1 MIIFSLS
8 KKYMKS
14 IFTFLILLIG
24 IEGFAQGDVAM
35 ANGLV
40 QRIAPGYQN
49 KIVFIKENNQDKDF
63 YRLYSKK
70 DKLYIT
76 ANNANSMAVGFN
88 FFLKNYCNVS
98 VSWYADNAV
107 KVPQN
112 LPVLEQ
118 VVYNDARVK
127 NRFFLNYCTFGYTM
141 PWWKWKDWER
151 FIDWMAL
158 NGVNLP
164 LAITGQEKIW
174 LNVWKK
180 FGLNEDD
187 IRSFFTGPAYLPWH
201 RMANIDHWEG
211 PLPMSWIEG
220 QADLQKKILERE
232 RGFNMKPVLPAFAGH
247 VPKALLRKFPN
258 AKVTSLGEWGNF
270 SEQYQSYF
278 LDSFDPL
285 FGQIQEEFLKEQ
297 TKEFGTDHIYGTDPF
312 NEVTPPSW
320 APEYLANVSK
330 HIYESLTQTDKE
342 AQWLQMGWI
351 FYYMQ
356 DKWTNERIK
365 AYLQAVPQDKM
376 ILLDYFCD
384 NTEVW
389 KRTESFYGQPYIWS
403 YLGNFGGNT
412 TLHGHM
418 KDADEK
424 IENTIKNGGKN
435 LWGIGATLEG
445 FGNNPVMYEFI
456 LDKVWQ
462 KDYSMKSFT
471 QTYAKSRVG
480 KQDENASKAW
490 DILSEKIYVQNAD
503 VGKGDLTNSKPV
515 FENSFNWTV
524 NPEIKYH
531 NKDLAEAWKYLIAV
545 NANTDEYK
553 DDLTVVGKQVL
564 GNYFVILRN
573 QFTEAY
579 RKKDLSQMKNYGKQM
594 LTLIDDIDQLLATNK
609 NYLVGKWIEEAKSMS
624 NITSEKAYY
633 EKDARK
639 IITVWGEK
647 GRDLNDYGNRSIAG
661 LMKDYYGGRWKI
673 FIEESINSVETG
685 KPVDE
690 KAILE
695 KVNQFSWDW
704 SEARNLYPS
713 KPKGNTKVISQ
724 KLFQKY
730 INDILK

>member
-1 MIIFSLS
+1 MKKSLS
-8 KKYMKS
+8 IFLLFIGVFLFSQDDIAVAKS
-14 IFTFLILLIG
+14 
-24 IEGFAQGDVAM
+24 
-35 ANGLV
+35 LV
-40 QRIAPGYQN
+40 KRIAPKYSN
-49 KIVFIKENNQDKDF
+49 TIVFKKQDSKDGKDF
-63 YRLYSKK
+63 YTITSKSG
-70 DKLYIT
+70 KLYIT
-76 ANNANSMAVGFN
+76 ANSANSMAVGFN
-88 FFLKNYCNVS
+88 YFLKNYCNVS

-107 KVPQN
+107 KVPEKMPIIKETITN
-112 LPVLEQ
+112 E
-118 VVYNDARVK
+118 ARVK

-141 PWWKWKDWER
+141 PWWKWRDWER

-164 LAITGQEKIW
+164 LAITGQEKVW

-180 FGLNEDD
+180 FGLSDEE

-211 PLPMSWIEG
+211 DLPMSWIDG

-232 RGFNMKPVLPAFAGH
+232 RSFNMKPVLPAFAGH
-247 VPKALLRKFPN
+247 VPKILKDKFPN
-258 AKVTSLGEWGNF
+258 SKITSLGEWGNF
-270 SEQYQSYF
+270 SEKYQAYF

-285 FGQIQEEFLKEQ
+285 FNQIQEEFLKEQ

-320 APEYLANVSK
+320 EPQYLADVSK
-330 HIYESLTQTDKE
+330 HIYQSLTNVDKD

-351 FYYMQ
+351 FYFMK

-389 KRTESFYGQPYIWS
+389 KTTDSFFGQPYIWS

-412 TLHGHM
+412 TLHGNM

-424 IENTIKNGGKN
+424 IENAIKNGGDN

-445 FGNNPVMYEFI
+445 FGNNPVMYDFI

-462 KDYSMKSFT
+462 KDLSMKNFT
-471 QTYAKSRVG
+471 ETYVKSRVG
-480 KQDENASKAW
+480 KNDANAQKAW
-490 DILSEKIYVQNAD
+490 KILTEKIYVQSSD
-503 VGKGDLTNSKPV
+503 IGKGDLTNSKPV
-515 FENSFNWTV
+515 FEKYYNWTV
-524 NPEIKYH
+524 NSEIKYN
-531 NKDLAEAWKYLIAV
+531 NKDLAEAWKLLLAT
-545 NANTDEYK
+545 NSNTDEYK

-564 GNYFVILRN
+564 GNYFPVLRDE
-573 QFTEAY
+573 FTKAY
-579 RKKDLSQMKNYGKQM
+579 QQKDVAKMKIYGAKM
-594 LTLIDDIDQLLATNK
+594 LALINDIDELLASNQ
-609 NYLVGKWIEEAKSMS
+609 NSLVGKWIEDAKTM
-624 NITSEKAYY
+624 TKTPSEKAYY

-647 GRDLNDYGNRSIAG
+647 GKDLNDYANRSIAG

-673 FIEESINSVETG
+673 FIDETI
-685 KPVDE
+685 
-690 KAILE
+690 KAIENKQEVNQKDILE

-704 SEARNLYPS
+704 SEAQNIYSS
-713 KPKGNTKVISQ
+713 KPKGDTKQISQ
-724 KLFQKY
+724 KLYKKY
-730 INDILK
+730 INQVLNN